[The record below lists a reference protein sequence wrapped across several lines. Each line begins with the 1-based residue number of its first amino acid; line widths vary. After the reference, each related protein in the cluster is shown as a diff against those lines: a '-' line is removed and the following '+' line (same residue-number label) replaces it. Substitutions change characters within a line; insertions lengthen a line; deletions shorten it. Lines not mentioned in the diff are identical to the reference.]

1 MTRRLGFP
9 NVATVTTTSDRWRN
23 FGSERLA
30 GAMHENA
37 AGQRTEIEHRAFLA
51 SWNGAGK
58 DADRISMHF
67 LSE

>member
-1 MTRRLGFP
+1 
-9 NVATVTTTSDRWRN
+9 
-23 FGSERLA
+23 
-30 GAMHENA
+30 MHENA
-37 AGQRTEIEHRAFLA
+37 AGQLTEIEHRAFLA